1 MSIVAQRTQSN
12 NTQNPAYLTIP
23 VGQEECWN
31 SRRPE
36 RQSSSKPEGHH
47 HQGVVLKDTG
57 WELWARCLACL
68 LSLCPP
74 VTLNWFMYW
83 LHVIPLLPS
92 LAAVEHRASSITE
105 ATRQLGRPHRETK
118 GTFTRYQVCE
128 PQAGLEKHC
137 GIETSFLRRYH
148 HGQ

>member
-12 NTQNPAYLTIP
+12 NNQNPAYLTIP

-31 SRRPE
+31 SRGPE

-83 LHVIPLLPS
+83 LHAIPPLPS
-92 LAAVEHRASSITE
+92 LAAVEHRASSIAE